1 MTTNNPM
8 TVITS
13 KSFGALNVD
22 VYQNDKHQYYMTRE
36 QIGAA
41 LEYNNPNKAIQ
52 NIHVKNTDR
61 LDPLSTF
68 LKLRKVEGGITKER
82 EYIVYSLRGV
92 MEICRLSQA

>member
-36 QIGAA
+36 QIGTA
-41 LEYNNPNKAIQ
+41 LEYSDPNKAI
-52 NIHVKNTDR
+52 
-61 LDPLSTF
+61 
-68 LKLRKVEGGITKER
+68 
-82 EYIVYSLRGV
+82 
-92 MEICRLSQA
+92 